1 MSIPVKK
8 NKIVISGKRNPMI
21 LTFNLK
27 DGSLLLNE
35 GILDVLDWPAQI
47 QIMFNSTA
55 KKILLMPCMMNA
67 KDAVVMPNE
76 RVEEFEISGRSL
88 MKKIRNLV
96 KWEGNDPRMCYGEYY
111 PMHQAIL
118 FDLTKAEKLQP
129 ADGYMQDT

>member
-1 MSIPVKK
+1 MNTPVKK
-8 NKIVISGKRNPMI
+8 NNIVISGNRNPMI

-67 KDAVVMPNE
+67 KDAVVMPKE

-118 FDLTKAEKLQP
+118 FDLTQAEKLQS
-129 ADGYMQDT
+129 ADEFMKET